1 MGVGVFYVLY
11 VLYVSYG
18 DMEKLKN
25 LGYIK

>member
-11 VLYVSYG
+11 VLYVKYG